1 MNMKKLTAL
10 FCAFAMTF
18 SLTACG
24 GAKETSDAAAV
35 PESSKTAEGTA
46 DGGADT
52 GESQASGDAITF
64 PLAETKEYSVF
75 AILNQEYDLQDNIS
89 MQTVTEAANLKF
101 NFQSVMGAD
110 LKEKRNLVLASG
122 EYPDMFFKAGFEAN
136 DLEKYGKQ
144 GLFLPL
150 EDMIKQ
156 YAPNL
161 SARLDEMDGWDYL
174 TSSDGHIYSLPGIE
188 RQNGAMT
195 TYWINKRWMDN
206 LACRSRRAWMSCMR
220 C

>member
-1 MNMKKLTAL
+1 MLPGNIPICFSRQAL
-10 FCAFAMTF
+10 
-18 SLTACG
+18 
-24 GAKETSDAAAV
+24 
-35 PESSKTAEGTA
+35 
-46 DGGADT
+46 
-52 GESQASGDAITF
+52 
-64 PLAETKEYSVF
+64 
-75 AILNQEYDLQDNIS
+75 
-89 MQTVTEAANLKF
+89 
-101 NFQSVMGAD
+101 
-110 LKEKRNLVLASG
+110 R
-122 EYPDMFFKAGFEAN
+122 AN

-206 LACRSRRAWMSCMR
+206 LGLQEPKSLDEAV
-220 C
+220 